1 MTAESEKPA
10 SNIATNDSGIVEEPQ
25 ADENG
30 MSWHDGSREY
40 NPLPHVLPE
49 GDNAAPL
56 EVMGS
61 SASDKLVIV
70 MVGLPATGK
79 THIAKRICRFL
90 SFFHDIPSQI
100 FNVGDYRR
108 QLCGAQQPASFYDPD
123 NDDGVAQRQVACDAA
138 LADLIEYMSLDGV
151 RVAAL
156 DATNSTR
163 ERRKH
168 IKSTLKKEKKNIKTI
183 FVESICDDEAILISN
198 IHKVKLSTPD
208 YKDME
213 EDKAVSDFL
222 ARRAQYEKY
231 YQTVDENDGPFCKIV
246 NSHRYVVHNIRG
258 YLSLKIVHFVM
269 NLHTLPR
276 TFYLTR
282 HGQSEYNLLGKIG
295 GDSGLT
301 PAGRE
306 YARRLAVFAKEE
318 ISRPRPEDQAHNGE
332 VYKAILTSESD
343 DDELE
348 DGDEKTEKPPKQRPC
363 RLWTS
368 TLRRTQETTQF
379 IEHSKFNHTFDN
391 GEVFQWMQFRKKPRR
406 NLDELYAGTC
416 DGMTYKEI
424 QDVFP
429 DEFARRQADKLSY
442 RYPRGESYM
451 DVTLR
456 LEPLAQEMERIREP
470 LLIVGHQGILR
481 ILYAY
486 FMGLDRN
493 EAPYVSIPL
502 NNVIE
507 LTPHAYGCHEKRYCL
522 MMKEEMLADGQDEP
536 VTSMPVAD
544 GQPPSGQQQEQQD
557 LTNMPSPDR
566 NAKPTQ
572 NRSKVAT
579 MSQTSQQ
586 SSFVEI
592 DASKYAED
600 DAIMNAPSC

>member
-1 MTAESEKPA
+1 M
-10 SNIATNDSGIVEEPQ
+10 
-25 ADENG
+25 
-30 MSWHDGSREY
+30 
-40 NPLPHVLPE
+40 L
-49 GDNAAPL
+49 
-56 EVMGS
+56 
-61 SASDKLVIV
+61 
-70 MVGLPATGK
+70 
-79 THIAKRICRFL
+79 
-90 SFFHDIPSQI
+90 
-100 FNVGDYRR
+100 
-108 QLCGAQQPASFYDPD
+108 
-123 NDDGVAQRQVACDAA
+123 
-138 LADLIEYMSLDGV
+138 
-151 RVAAL
+151 
-156 DATNSTR
+156 
-163 ERRKH
+163 
-168 IKSTLKKEKKNIKTI
+168 
-183 FVESICDDEAILISN
+183 SN

-213 EDKAVSDFL
+213 EKMAVADFM
-222 ARRAQYEKY
+222 ARRANYEKY
-231 YQTVDENDGPFCKIV
+231 YEPVDEADGPFCKIV

-258 YLSLKIVHFVM
+258 YLSLKVVHFVM

-301 PAGRE
+301 PAGTE
-306 YARRLAVFAKEE
+306 YAKRLAIFAKEE
-318 ISRPRPEDQAHNGE
+318 IARPRPEDQAHNGE
-332 VYKAILTSESD
+332 VARVLSSNESE
-343 DDELE
+343 DEAAKKE
-348 DGDEKTEKPPKQRPC
+348 RPC

-368 TLRRTQETTQF
+368 TLRRTRETAQF

-391 GEVFQWMQFRKKPRR
+391 GETFEWLQYRKKPRR

-424 QDVFP
+424 QDVYP
-429 DEFARRQADKLSY
+429 EEFARRQADKLRY

-486 FMGLDRN
+486 FMGLDRK

-536 VTSMPVAD
+536 VTSMPVANKNAA
-544 GQPPSGQQQEQQD
+544 P
-557 LTNMPSPDR
+557 LTNMPSNDVVKDR
-566 NAKPTQ
+566 TKLLTRAG
-572 NRSKVAT
+572 RSV
-579 MSQTSQQ
+579 Q
-586 SSFVEI
+586 EI
-592 DASKYAED
+592 DAKYAED

>member
-1 MTAESEKPA
+1 MTTPSTPLSDAEPD
-10 SNIATNDSGIVEEPQ
+10 T
-25 ADENG
+25 
-30 MSWHDGSREY
+30 SWHAGDSSNY

-108 QLCGAQQPASFYDPD
+108 QLCGAQKPASFYNPE
-123 NDDGVAQRQVACDAA
+123 NADGVAQRKVACDAA
-138 LADLIEYMSLDGV
+138 LADLMEYMSLDGV

-156 DATNSTR
+156 DATNSTKA
-163 ERRKH
+163 RRKH
-168 IKSTLKKEKKNIKTI
+168 ITATLKKEKNNIKTI
-183 FVESICDDEAILISN
+183 YVESICDDEAILLSN

-208 YKDME
+208 YKGME
-213 EDKAVSDFL
+213 ETKAVADFMD
-222 ARRAQYEKY
+222 RRANYEKY
-231 YQTVDENDGPFCKIV
+231 YETVEEDDGPFCKIV

-258 YLSLKIVHFVM
+258 YLSLKVVHFVM
-269 NLHTLPR
+269 NLHTMPR

-295 GDSGLT
+295 GDAGLT
-301 PAGRE
+301 PAGLE
-306 YARRLAVFAKEE
+306 YARRLAVFAREE
-318 ISRPRPEDQAHNGE
+318 IARPRDEEQNQTNENGNSNGE
-332 VYKAILTSESD
+332 EPQQQ
-343 DDELE
+343 E
-348 DGDEKTEKPPKQRPC
+348 RPC

-368 TLRRTQETTQF
+368 TMRRTRETAQF
-379 IEHSKFNHTFDN
+379 IQHANFYHTFDN
-391 GEVFQWMQFRKKPRR
+391 GDNLEWCQFRSKPRR

-424 QDVFP
+424 QEVFP
-429 DEFARRQADKLSY
+429 DEFSRRQADKLSY

-486 FMGLDRN
+486 FMGLDRK

-536 VTSMPVAD
+536 VTSMPVAEKGSQD
-544 GQPPSGQQQEQQD
+544 VGLYDTAGGQH
-557 LTNMPSPDR
+557 N
-566 NAKPTQ
+566 
-572 NRSKVAT
+572 
-579 MSQTSQQ
+579 TSNGNG
-586 SSFVEI
+586 SSSNNDPQKRKSIQKI
-592 DASKYAED
+592 DAKYEED